1 MALLLEMAPSV
12 LSVEKILLVR
22 VPLLHRHHCFILSWN
37 LKDSKNKIFFLCIIG
52 IMYEQIINFVIFF
65 SFVAPSRKTKFK
77 FTAEPIQVRK
87 KRIYECEYRKQSRG
101 ELLLSDQRSMQFD
114 FLRFH
119 LSIYSFINIHLVKLS
134 CLITKFLEHDRMKMF
149 TL

>member
-37 LKDSKNKIFFLCIIG
+37 LKDSKNKIFFLCNIG

-87 KRIYECEYRKQSRG
+87 KRIYEREYMVKCYCQIRDQCN
-101 ELLLSDQRSMQFD
+101 LILSDSLCHFIA
-114 FLRFH
+114 
-119 LSIYSFINIHLVKLS
+119 LSIFILS
-134 CLITKFLEHDRMKMF
+134 NYLA
-149 TL
+149 